1 MAICQLSQLSA
12 LDNLDGAQWVRI
24 ISKRNLKFEI
34 LCIFTRCIHSSSVVL
49 WMRVEVAVLRAVMY
63 CSRNFHSHQNNSADL
78 SGYSSAVEC
87 GSIFNYHIS
96 EWFLPLNSF
105 IPWIVPALLC
115 TVAKLKKRIDFSE
128 TLYENMVDLPIF
140 NVRTFVFH
148 DSSLGFEIVML
159 LQKWF
164 LSIVTRWCSV
174 ALLLFDY
181 AVLTPTGCTTL
192 LPNSCIDSRLTP

>member
-1 MAICQLSQLSA
+1 MMQVQQHSTTKYSIPYTRPVLLPQVRKSEDELLLLFKIIWLQSVFYNFSIQRVSLQNRVIMAICQLSQLSA
-12 LDNLDGAQWVRI
+12 LDNLDGVQWVGI
-24 ISKRNLKFEI
+24 IPKRNLQFAI

-105 IPWIVPALLC
+105 IP
-115 TVAKLKKRIDFSE
+115 
-128 TLYENMVDLPIF
+128 
-140 NVRTFVFH
+140 
-148 DSSLGFEIVML
+148 
-159 LQKWF
+159 
-164 LSIVTRWCSV
+164 
-174 ALLLFDY
+174 
-181 AVLTPTGCTTL
+181 
-192 LPNSCIDSRLTP
+192 